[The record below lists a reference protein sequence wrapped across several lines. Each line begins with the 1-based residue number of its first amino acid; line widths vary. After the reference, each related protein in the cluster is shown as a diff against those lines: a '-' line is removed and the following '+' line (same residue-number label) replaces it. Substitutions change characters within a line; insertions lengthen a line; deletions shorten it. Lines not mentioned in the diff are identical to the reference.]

1 MSHAL
6 APAHPVPTNLQ
17 KNTEFI
23 DGISQSKQVTTL
35 SKTSKF
41 SQFYPYAQYTC
52 VTCECITERAYFC

>member
-17 KNTEFI
+17 NNTEFI
-23 DGISQSKQVTTL
+23 DGISQSKQFTTL
-35 SKTSKF
+35 RKTSKF
-41 SQFYPYAQYTC
+41 SQFCPYAQYTW